1 MSRNDAD
8 RPAARSIAARVAGLV
23 VVAVAIGLL
32 LTNGIWL
39 GLNCGGMRAPRRGEV
54 APAFTLTD
62 LAGTR
67 YTSTQL
73 RGKVLV
79 LDFWA
84 TWCPPCVAKY
94 PALEA
99 LADAHHGAGLRVLAI
114 SVDRE
119 GRDLERFLARRRE
132 ARASAGKAPSKI
144 VVLRARDGV
153 AAAYGVHTLPHLV
166 VVDRQGRL
174 RYIHIGRGGGR
185 ALEDVVRRALTD
197 PSD

>member
-1 MSRNDAD
+1 MSNANDQ
-8 RPAARSIAARVAGLV
+8 RSAPRLSRVAGLV

-32 LTNGIWL
+32 VTNGIWL

-54 APAFTLTD
+54 APAFALKD
-62 LAGTR
+62 LAGKGLS
-67 YTSTQL
+67 STKL

-94 PALEA
+94 PSLEA
-99 LADAHHGAGLRVLAI
+99 LADAHYAAGLRVLAI

-119 GRDLERFLARRRE
+119 RRNIERFVTRRAAARK
-132 ARASAGKAPSKI
+132 AAGKAASSKI
-144 VVLRARDGV
+144 SVLRASGGV
-153 AAAYGVHTLPHLV
+153 SAAYGVHTLPHVV

-174 RYIHIGRGGGR
+174 RYVHIGRSGGR
-185 ALEDVVRRALTD
+185 ALEAAVKRALTD
-197 PSD
+197 P

>member
-1 MSRNDAD
+1 MSSSAEQ
-8 RPAARSIAARVAGLV
+8 PEAPPRSPLARVAGLV

-32 LTNGIWL
+32 VTNGIWL

-54 APAFTLTD
+54 APAFSLTD
-62 LAGTR
+62 LSGKR
-67 YTSTQL
+67 YSSTKL

-99 LADAHHGAGLRVLAI
+99 LADAHHAAGLRVLAI
-114 SVDRE
+114 SVDRDQ
-119 GRDLERFLARRRE
+119 RNIERFVAGREAARRG
-132 ARASAGKAPSKI
+132 AGKGPSKV
-144 VVLRARDGV
+144 VVLRARGGV
-153 AAAYGVHTLPHLV
+153 SAAYGVHTLPHVV

-174 RYIHIGRGGGR
+174 RYVHIGRGGGR
-185 ALEDVVRRALTD
+185 ALEDVVKRALTD
-197 PSD
+197 P